1 MSAGVQKTMLKSII
15 TSLLDHS
22 KPLYKY
28 EGTHH
33 IARVYFLIRKD
44 NVRALLILLQNPI
57 FSAQSTYTVFAHVLQ
72 VNRFCPP
79 VTVHLYS
86 TVKNSTGQSTYTV
99 FAHVLQVNWF
109 CPPVAVNKHL
119 YSTVEN
125 SLPLHLVCSK

>member
-72 VNRFCPP
+72 VNRFCP
-79 VTVHLYS
+79 VQYTCTV
-86 TVKNSTGQSTYTV
+86 QSTYTV

-109 CPPVAVNKHL
+109 CPPVTENKHL

-125 SLPLHLVCSK
+125 S